1 MTIGIKSLTLG
12 NVKKFTENLG
22 NKMKKTLLVTLLT
35 TGLASGFLTN
45 AVADELPE
53 APAEVVKQAIED
65 CKEWAK
71 EDDISAAELYKF
83 VLNCVNDD
91 LKDQEFKTVAK
102 ISL

>member
-1 MTIGIKSLTLG
+1 M
-12 NVKKFTENLG
+12 
-22 NKMKKTLLVTLLT
+22 
-35 TGLASGFLTN
+35 
-45 AVADELPE
+45 
-53 APAEVVKQAIED
+53 KQAIED